1 MTDAQRL
8 QIRAS
13 EQRARLNELSA
24 VETLSDEQRT
34 EIDTLSAAYGDTER
48 QLRAAIAAEPEPEI
62 HATATAPDAEGRER
76 LRLRD
81 RATVGAYIAARLR
94 GAALPSECA
103 EYGAACHA
111 PAGEVPIDIFE
122 ADRPAVETHAD
133 AVTAAPATVGVNI
146 GPIHP
151 AVFAASIAPQL
162 GITMPQVSSGTYSEL
177 RITTSTTAG
186 TRAKG
191 GAQESTAAVL
201 SAVSTK
207 PRSIS
212 ARLSLRAEDILEI
225 GTDAFE
231 PALRANLAMALSNA
245 YDNECLNGDG
255 SGSHVDGLIHQLTR
269 PTNPTAV
276 ADFDAMLATVAGQ
289 VDGLWARS
297 LADVV
302 SVVPADVYR
311 LSATAFRDRVIDT
324 GQRGGVSLGDTAAAD
339 YLTGHTGGWWTASR
353 LPVAPTTGTNAK
365 VSTGICYRRGQSLTT
380 AVHPTWSSISI
391 SDPYTDSASAT
402 HHFTAHL
409 FVGAAVM
416 ITQPDAY
423 ALALYKVVA

>member
-1 MTDAQRL
+1 MTTAQKL
-8 QIRAS
+8 QIQAS
-13 EQRARLNELSA
+13 EQRARLNELSG

-34 EIDTLSAAYGDTER
+34 EIDSLSASYADTER
-48 QLRAAIAAEPEPEI
+48 QLRAAIAAEPDPAVET
-62 HATATAPDAEGRER
+62 HQTPDGEDRER
-76 LRLRD
+76 LALRS
-81 RATVGAYIAARLR
+81 RATVGAYIASRLT

-103 EYGAACHA
+103 EYGAACGA
-111 PAGEVPIDIFE
+111 PAGEVPVDLFE
-122 ADRPAVETHAD
+122 ADRPATEDHAD
-133 AVTAAPATVGVNI
+133 AVTAAPSTVGVNV

-151 AVFAASIAPQL
+151 AVFAASIAPRL
-162 GITMPQVSSGTYSEL
+162 GVTMPQVSSGTYSEL

-191 GAQESTAAVL
+191 DARDSTAAVL
-201 SAVSTK
+201 GAVSTK

-225 GTDAFE
+225 GTAAFE
-231 PALRANLAMALSNA
+231 PALRANLSMALSNA
-245 YDNECLNGDG
+245 YDDECLNGDG
-255 SGSHVDGLIHQLTR
+255 SGSHVNGLFKQLTR

-276 ADFDAMLATVAGQ
+276 ADFDSMLGTVAAQ

-311 LSATAFRDRVIDT
+311 LSATLFRDVGT
-324 GQRGGVSLGDTAAAD
+324 NNGHRGDVSTQSYLAAQS
-339 YLTGHTGGWWTASR
+339 GGWWTASR
-353 LPVAPTTGTNAK
+353 LPVAPTTGENSKIAA
-365 VSTGICYRRGQSLTT
+365 GIAYRRGQSLTT

-409 FVGAAVM
+409 FVGAAVL
-416 ITQPDAY
+416 IVQPDAY
-423 ALALYKVVA
+423 AMTLHKVAA

>member
-1 MTDAQRL
+1 MTNSQRL
-8 QIRAS
+8 ELRAS
-13 EQRARLNELSA
+13 EIRQRLNEISGLDDLSDDVRA
-24 VETLSDEQRT
+24 ESDRLTTEYADCETKRRAALVAEDAERVETHET
-34 EIDTLSAAYGDTER
+34 
-48 QLRAAIAAEPEPEI
+48 
-62 HATATAPDAEGRER
+62 PDGEDRER
-76 LRLRD
+76 IALRG
-81 RATVGAYIAARLR
+81 RATLGAYIASRLT

-103 EYGAACHA
+103 EYGASCGA
-111 PAGEVPIDIFE
+111 PAGEVPIDLFE
-122 ADRPAVETHAD
+122 AGRPATEDHAD
-133 AVTAAPATVGVNI
+133 AVSEAPSTVGVNV

-151 AVFAASIAPQL
+151 AVFAASIAPRL
-162 GITMPQVSSGTYSEL
+162 GITMPQVTSGTYSEL

-191 GAQESTAAVL
+191 DARDSTAAVL
-201 SAVSTK
+201 GAVSTK

-225 GTDAFE
+225 GTAAFE
-231 PALRANLAMALSNA
+231 PALRANLSMALSNA
-245 YDNECLNGDG
+245 YDDQCLNGDG

-380 AVHPTWSSISI
+380 AVHPTFSSISI
-391 SDPYTDSASAT
+391 TDPYTDSASAT

-423 ALALYKVVA
+423 ALGLFKVAA